1 MSFVKIYDVFDDSF
15 AVYFDDY
22 EHSDE
27 TEIRRVIIGK
37 TVRYGLIVLIYIF
50 ENEKIRFITAR
61 RAEKWMVKKYEQQ
74 RRRY

>member
-1 MSFVKIYDVFDDSF
+1 MKIYDVFDDSF

-27 TEIRRVIIGK
+27 TEIRQVIIGK

-74 RRRY
+74 RKRY